1 MTRELYNTK
10 IIQYNPNTFEVIYYR
25 KPKFRRLGETDTT
38 VSNTSKNPSEKE
50 LYQQANRI
58 KRRIRHY
65 MLCNDFDLFW
75 TLTFNDEKINS
86 HDYLIIKKIGRA
98 HV

>member
-58 KRRIRHY
+58 KKAYSSLH
-65 MLCNDFDLFW
+65 
-75 TLTFNDEKINS
+75 
-86 HDYLIIKKIGRA
+86 A
-98 HV
+98 VQ